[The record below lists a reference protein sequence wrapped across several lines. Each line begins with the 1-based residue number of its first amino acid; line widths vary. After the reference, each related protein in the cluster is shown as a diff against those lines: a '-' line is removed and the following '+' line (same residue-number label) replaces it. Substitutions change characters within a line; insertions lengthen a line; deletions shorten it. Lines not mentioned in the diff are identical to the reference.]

1 MLKWLRK
8 YSRSWFI
15 GLAIGAIVVVFIFWG
30 VGSFQSSR
38 FQEAAE
44 VNGVP
49 IPLTAFIRQY
59 QELIK
64 QYQDEFQGELTED
77 MIKAMRLKEQS
88 LSRLIDEA
96 LILQAGTRLGL
107 RVSDL
112 EVQAAIRN
120 YPFFQEEG
128 KFSQRRY
135 FQALSRARINPADFE
150 AQERK
155 RLLMQK
161 VMQEVT
167 SLAKVSEAE
176 LQEFYRMGR
185 EAVEVR
191 YLTVGPD
198 KFLAQQQ
205 PSESDL
211 ERYYQENQAS
221 LRQPT
226 RVKVNYLLLRT
237 RDFLEQAKVNKEE
250 VADFLAQHKEEYSRP
265 KEIRARH
272 LFLAFPSKASPEN
285 KQKVEKQAQDLLAR
299 VNAGEDFAG
308 LAEAHSQ
315 DQQTRGKGG
324 DLGLVKRGQ
333 QPMEWDKA
341 AFALQPGEAGLVG
354 TPQGWYV
361 IQVEE
366 VKESEVA
373 PDAEARI
380 TQRLKEEKAR
390 RLAREAAQ
398 QARGELSS
406 AAFLEVAKKF
416 KAAAKETPIF
426 GLKDPVPDLG
436 VRPNFHQAAIK
447 LKPKEVS
454 PVVELAEGYAV
465 LQGVEHHPERVPPL
479 EEIKDKVR
487 DAVKKEM
494 ALKQAEQEAQKL
506 LERLKK
512 GEPLTQVAAQA
523 GLAAKDSGFFTR
535 YPGFLNQPAAEALTS
550 AAFSLSQERLYPDK
564 PLLWQDKYYLMAF
577 KARRTPDA
585 AEFQKERDKLEKSV
599 LDYKRR
605 ILLESWMAGER
616 QRAKIRIFEIPL

>member
-1 MLKWLRK
+1 MLSWLRK

-15 GLAIGAIVVVFIFWG
+15 GLVIGAIVVVFILWG

-49 IPLTAFIRQY
+49 IPLTAFMRAY
-59 QELIK
+59 QDQIK
-64 QYQDEFQGELTED
+64 QYQEEFKGELTED
-77 MIKAMRLKEQS
+77 MIKAMRLKEQT
-88 LSRLIDEA
+88 LSRLIDES
-96 LILQAGTRLGL
+96 LILQAATRLGI
-107 RVSDL
+107 RVTDA
-112 EVQAAIRN
+112 EVQEAISK

-150 AQERK
+150 AQERT

-161 VMQEVT
+161 VMQEVI

-191 YLTVGPD
+191 YLVVAPD
-198 KFLAQQQ
+198 KFLASQQ
-205 PSESDL
+205 PSDSEL
-211 ERYYQENQAS
+211 ERYYQERQANF
-221 LRQPT
+221 RQPT

-237 RDFLEQAKVNKEE
+237 RDFLEQTKVTKEE
-250 VADFLAQHKEEYSRP
+250 TADFLAQHKDEYSRA
-265 KEIRARH
+265 KEIQARH
-272 LFLAFPSKASPEN
+272 LFLAFPTKASPED
-285 KQKVEKQAQDLLAR
+285 KKRVEKAAQDLLAQ
-299 VNAGEDFAG
+299 VNAGEDFAK
-308 LAEAHSQ
+308 LAETHSQ
-315 DQQTRGKGG
+315 DQQTRGQGG
-324 DLGLVKRGQ
+324 DLGLVKRDQ
-333 QPMEWDKA
+333 HHVEWDKT
-341 AFALQPGEAGLVG
+341 AFALQPGEAGLAG
-354 TPQGWYV
+354 TPQGWHV
-361 IQVEE
+361 ILVEE
-366 VKESEVA
+366 VKEKELA
-373 PDAEARI
+373 PDAEARA

-406 AAFLEVAKKF
+406 AALPEVAKKY

-426 GLKDPVPDLG
+426 GLKDPVPELG

-447 LKPKEVS
+447 LKPREIS

-479 EEIKDKVR
+479 EEIKDKVQ
-487 DAVKKEM
+487 DAVKKEI
-494 ALKQAEQEAQKL
+494 ALKQADEEAQNL

-523 GLAAKDSGFFTR
+523 GLAAKDSGSFTR
-535 YPGFLNQPAAEALTS
+535 YPGFLNQPAAEPLTS
-550 AAFSLSQERLYPDK
+550 AAFSLSQERPYPDK
-564 PLLWQDKYYLMAF
+564 PLLWQDKYYLLTF
-577 KARRTPDA
+577 KARRPPDA
-585 AEFQKERDKLEKSV
+585 GEFQKDRDKLEKSV

-605 ILLESWMAGER
+605 ILLESWMVGER
-616 QRAKIRIFEIPL
+616 QRAKIKVFEIPL